1 MDKKVKKELCEICGS
16 HVPAYNTVYL
26 SSEEKLTLVCL
37 NCYNQ
42 RISDSTGFDYEH
54 VEFEPIMIKDIDG
67 VDHKFHFTVRLLG
80 DRVAIDTFEIK
91 DGHPGGYEFSV
102 IGDIEE
108 ELLELFGKLFER
120 IRRAL
125 NRKHIYWS
133 ETTKNWQITDD
144 DLVRGKLDC
153 DLDSPDYER
162 LPLIVIDGKEIL
174 WSKFGQMLMT
184 YEGFNFKLEIFDRSD
199 ELP

>member
-1 MDKKVKKELCEICGS
+1 MDKKVKKELCEICGG
-16 HVPAYNTVYL
+16 HVPAYNIVYL

-37 NCYNQ
+37 KCYNQ
-42 RISDSTGFDYEH
+42 RISDSTGFDYDH
-54 VEFEPIMIKDIDG
+54 VDFEPIIIKDIDG
-67 VDHKFHFTVRLLG
+67 VDHKFHFSVRLLG

-102 IGDIEE
+102 IGDMEE
-108 ELLELFGKLFER
+108 ELFGLFGKLFER

-125 NRKHIYWS
+125 NRKHMYWS
-133 ETTKNWQITDD
+133 ETTRNWEIADG
-144 DLVRGKLDC
+144 DLVRGKIDC

-162 LPLIVIDGKEIL
+162 LPLVVIDGKEISG
-174 WSKFGQMLMT
+174 SKFGQMLMT

-199 ELP
+199 EIP

>member
-1 MDKKVKKELCEICGS
+1 MDEKIKMERCEICGS
-16 HVPAYNTVYL
+16 QVPSFNTVYL
-26 SSEEKLTLVCL
+26 SSEEKRTLVCL
-37 NCYNQ
+37 KCYNQ
-42 RISDSTGFDYEH
+42 RISDYAGLDYEH
-54 VEFEPIMIKDIDG
+54 VEFEPIIIKDVDG
-67 VDHKFHFTVRLLG
+67 EDHKFHFSVRLLG
-80 DRVAIDTFEIK
+80 DRIAIDTFEIK

-108 ELLELFGKLFER
+108 ELFELFGKLFER

-144 DLVRGKLDC
+144 DLVRCKIDC

-162 LPLIVIDGKEIL
+162 LPLIVIDGKEIS
-174 WSKFGQMLMT
+174 WRKFGHMLMT
-184 YEGFNFKLEIFDRSD
+184 YEAFNFRLEVFDKSD
-199 ELP
+199 EIP

>member
-1 MDKKVKKELCEICGS
+1 MDKKIEKEPCEICGS
-16 HVPAYNTVYL
+16 HVPGYNTVYL
-26 SSEEKLTLVCL
+26 SSEEKLTRVCL
-37 NCYNQ
+37 KCYNQ
-42 RISDSTGFDYEH
+42 KISDSTGFDYEH

-80 DRVAIDTFEIK
+80 DRVAIDTFEFK

-108 ELLELFGKLFER
+108 ELFELFGKLFER

-144 DLVRGKLDC
+144 DLVRGKIDC
-153 DLDSPDYER
+153 DLDSPEYER
-162 LPLIVIDGKEIL
+162 LPLIVIDGKEIS
-174 WSKFGQMLMT
+174 WSQFGQMLMT
-184 YEGFNFKLEIFDRSD
+184 YEGFNFKLEVYDKSD
-199 ELP
+199 EIP

>member
-1 MDKKVKKELCEICGS
+1 MDKKMKRERCEICGS
-16 HVPAYNTVYL
+16 YVPGFNTVYL
-26 SSEEKLTLVCL
+26 SSEE
-37 NCYNQ
+37 
-42 RISDSTGFDYEH
+42 
-54 VEFEPIMIKDIDG
+54 
-67 VDHKFHFTVRLLG
+67 
-80 DRVAIDTFEIK
+80 
-91 DGHPGGYEFSV
+91 
-102 IGDIEE
+102 
-108 ELLELFGKLFER
+108 ELFELFGKLFER

-144 DLVRGKLDC
+144 DLVRGKIDC

-162 LPLIVIDGKEIL
+162 LPLIVIDGREIS

-199 ELP
+199 EIP

>member
-1 MDKKVKKELCEICGS
+1 MDEKITRERCEICGN
-16 HVPAYNTVYL
+16 HVPGFNTVYL

-37 NCYNQ
+37 KCYNQ

-54 VEFEPIMIKDIDG
+54 VEFEPIIIKDIDG

-102 IGDIEE
+102 IGDIEK
-108 ELLELFGKLFER
+108 ELFELFGKLFER
-120 IRRAL
+120 IRQTL

-133 ETTKNWQITDD
+133 ATTQKWQITDD
-144 DLVRGKLDC
+144 DLVRGKIDC

-162 LPLIVIDGKEIL
+162 RPLIVIDGKEIS
-174 WSKFGQMLMT
+174 WRQFGQMLMT
-184 YEGFNFKLEIFDRSD
+184 YEGFNFKLEIFDKSD
-199 ELP
+199 EIP

>member
-1 MDKKVKKELCEICGS
+1 MVKD
-16 HVPAYNTVYL
+16 T
-26 SSEEKLTLVCL
+26 
-37 NCYNQ
+37 
-42 RISDSTGFDYEH
+42 
-54 VEFEPIMIKDIDG
+54 DG
-67 VDHKFHFTVRLLG
+67 VDHIFHFTVRLLG

-144 DLVRGKLDC
+144 DLVRGKVDC

-162 LPLIVIDGKEIL
+162 LPLIVIDGREIS
-174 WSKFGQMLMT
+174 WSEFGQMLMT

-199 ELP
+199 EIP

>member
-1 MDKKVKKELCEICGS
+1 MDKKVKRELCEICGS

-37 NCYNQ
+37 KCYNQ

-54 VEFEPIMIKDIDG
+54 VEFEPIMINDTDG

-102 IGDIEE
+102 IGDMEE
-108 ELLELFGKLFER
+108 ELFGLFGKLFER
-120 IRRAL
+120 MRRAL

-133 ETTKNWQITDD
+133 ETTRYWQIADG
-144 DLVRGKLDC
+144 DLVRGKIDC

-162 LPLIVIDGKEIL
+162 LPLIVIDGKEIS

-199 ELP
+199 EIP

>member
-1 MDKKVKKELCEICGS
+1 MDKKMKRERCEICGS
-16 HVPAYNTVYL
+16 YVPGFNTVYL
-26 SSEEKLTLVCL
+26 SSEEKLTRVCL
-37 NCYNQ
+37 KCYNQ
-42 RISDSTGFDYEH
+42 RISDYAGIDYEH
-54 VEFEPIMIKDIDG
+54 VEFEPIILKDIDG

-80 DRVAIDTFEIK
+80 DRIAIDTFEIK
-91 DGHPGGYEFSV
+91 DGHPSGYEFSV

-108 ELLELFGKLFER
+108 ELFELFGKLFER

-144 DLVRGKLDC
+144 DLVRGKIDC

-162 LPLIVIDGKEIL
+162 LPLIVIDGREIS
-174 WSKFGQMLMT
+174 WSKFGRMLMT
-184 YEGFNFKLEIFDRSD
+184 YEGFNFRLEIFDRSD
-199 ELP
+199 EIP

>member
-1 MDKKVKKELCEICGS
+1 MDKKVKRDLCEICGS

-37 NCYNQ
+37 KCYNQ
-42 RISDSTGFDYEH
+42 RISDSTGFSYEH
-54 VEFEPIMIKDIDG
+54 VEFEPIMIKDTDD

-102 IGDIEE
+102 IGDMEE
-108 ELLELFGKLFER
+108 ELFGLFGKLFER

-133 ETTKNWQITDD
+133 ETTRNWQIADG
-144 DLVRGKLDC
+144 DLVRGKMDC

-162 LPLIVIDGKEIL
+162 LPLIVIDGKEIS

-184 YEGFNFKLEIFDRSD
+184 YEGFNFKLEIFDRS
-199 ELP
+199 EEIP

>member
-1 MDKKVKKELCEICGS
+1 MDKKVKRELCEICGS

-37 NCYNQ
+37 KCYNQ

-54 VEFEPIMIKDIDG
+54 VEFEPIMIKDADG

-80 DRVAIDTFEIK
+80 DRVAIDTIEIK

-102 IGDIEE
+102 IGDMEE
-108 ELLELFGKLFER
+108 ELFELFGKLFER

-133 ETTKNWQITDD
+133 ETTRNWQIADG
-144 DLVRGKLDC
+144 DLVRGKIDC

-162 LPLIVIDGKEIL
+162 LPLIVIDGKKIS
-174 WSKFGQMLMT
+174 WSVFGQMLMT

-199 ELP
+199 EIP